1 MNIVEM
7 AVDDLREY
15 EYNPRNN
22 ANAVDAVAESIKQF
36 GFKVPVVID
45 ADNVIVA
52 GHTRVKAAKLLG
64 MDAVPCVIADDLTEE
79 QIKAFRLVENRTSE
93 LAEWDFDLL
102 DKELAEL
109 SEMNMSAFGFEDDEI
124 DEMTE
129 EEHQPKPEIEF
140 TKSIEEKH
148 NYIVLYFDNELDWLQ
163 AESVFD
169 IRTVKEYSTRK
180 DGALPKKPR
189 TGIGRVLDGATAL
202 SKIVGSEFVENKH

>member
-1 MNIVEM
+1 MNVVEI

-22 ANAVDAVAESIKQF
+22 ENAVEAVAESIKQF
-36 GFKVPVVID
+36 GFKVPIVID

-52 GHTRVKAAKLLG
+52 GHTRLKAAKLLG
-64 MDAVPCVIADDLTEE
+64 MDAVPCVIADDLNEE
-79 QIKAFRLVENRTSE
+79 QIKAFRLADNKTSE

-109 SEMNMSAFGFEDDEI
+109 SQMDMSLFGFEDDTA

-140 TKSIEEKH
+140 TKSVDEKH
-148 NYIVLYFDNELDWLQ
+148 NYIVLYFENELDWLQ
-163 AESVFD
+163 AESLFD

-180 DGALPKKPR
+180 DGMIAKKPR

-202 SKIVGSEFVENKH
+202 SKIVGASR

>member
-22 ANAVDAVAESIKQF
+22 ANAVEAVAESIKEF
-36 GFKVPVVID
+36 GFKVPIVID

-52 GHTRVKAAKLLG
+52 GHTRVKAARLLG
-64 MDAVPCVIADDLTEE
+64 MDVVPCVIADDLSPE
-79 QIKAFRLVENRTSE
+79 QIKAFRLADNKTAE

-109 SEMNMSAFGFEDDEI
+109 SEMDMTAFGFEDDTALET
-124 DEMTE
+124 DE
-129 EEHQPKPEIEF
+129 EEYQPKPEIEF
-140 TKSIEEKH
+140 TKSVDEKH
-148 NYIVLYFDNELDWLQ
+148 NYIVLYFENELDWLQ
-163 AESVFD
+163 AESLFD

-180 DGALPKKPR
+180 DGMIAKKPR
-189 TGIGRVLDGATAL
+189 TGFGRVLDGATAL
-202 SKIVGSEFVENKH
+202 SKIVGASR